1 MLQKHQNS
9 VKNDRIIRSTDCL
22 VEFCSIE
29 QLITVSYVV
38 VFHNLTVLRYV
49 HNSED
54 KRKWYNFDEISKNY
68 LNLSQKFFY
77 HIKKNDLRNWKRY
90 IEMMSDQLLEHPFSQ
105 DLVYKLAVTLT
116 QRRYLQ
122 RFRVSVSKLF
132 WE

>member
-54 KRKWYNFDEISKNY
+54 KRKWYNI
-68 LNLSQKFFY
+68 
-77 HIKKNDLRNWKRY
+77 
-90 IEMMSDQLLEHPFSQ
+90 
-105 DLVYKLAVTLT
+105 
-116 QRRYLQ
+116 
-122 RFRVSVSKLF
+122 
-132 WE
+132 